1 MKVSR
6 LLVPVNG
13 SSTDRQA
20 LELACSAAKRNKAK
34 VYAICV
40 IEVKRTLPLDAELEP
55 EVQKAEGVLDR
66 AEKIA
71 DEADYTVETEILQA
85 REVGPAIV
93 DEATERAVDV
103 IVMGVPYKKRFGEYT
118 PGPTATHVLKHAPCW
133 VWICREPAAA
143 G

>member
-103 IVMGVPYKKRFGEYT
+103 IVMGVPTAPESVETVTCRF
-118 PGPTATHVLKHAPCW
+118 TAKPPRATSFPSMTA
-133 VWICREPAAA
+133 
-143 G
+143 